1 MAGIDVILQKI
12 ELDNM
17 EMMQEQLAALRQA
30 VEDRY
35 GQAIN
40 SPTDFAGLCDQLAL
54 VQGEQISVSTL
65 KRVWGYV
72 TGYATIRMSTLNI
85 LSRYAGC
92 RDWRDFCD
100 TLANPDV
107 SSFPTGDVVALSTLK
122 VGDNVEV
129 KWSPGRRIVAQYLGQ
144 GRMRVIES
152 QRSKLTV
159 GTTFSCNGFVNGEQ
173 LILTQVETSSA
184 DQAMTYVCG
193 KRGGITARILPVND
207 PAQDAHRSRR

>member
-1 MAGIDVILQKI
+1 
-12 ELDNM
+12 
-17 EMMQEQLAALRQA
+17 MMQEQLVALQQA

-54 VQGEQISVSTL
+54 AQGEHISVSTL

-72 TGYATIRMSTLNI
+72 TGYATIRVSTLNI

-107 SSFPTGDVVALSTLK
+107 SDFPAGDVVVLSTLK

-152 QRSKLTV
+152 QRSKLAV

-184 DQAMTYVCG
+184 EQALTYVCG
-193 KRGGITARILPVND
+193 KRGGITARILSVND
-207 PAQDAHRSRR
+207 PAQDAH

>member
-1 MAGIDVILQKI
+1 MAGIDVILQKN
-12 ELDNM
+12 EMDNM

-54 VQGEQISVSTL
+54 AQGEQISVSTL

-72 TGYATIRMSTLNI
+72 TGYATIRVSTLNI

-107 SSFPTGDVVALSTLK
+107 SDFPAGDVVVLSTLK

-152 QRSKLTV
+152 QRSKLAV

-184 DQAMTYVCG
+184 EQALTYVCG
-193 KRGGITARILPVND
+193 KRGGITARILSVKD
-207 PAQDAHRSRR
+207 PAQDAH

>member
-1 MAGIDVILQKI
+1 
-12 ELDNM
+12 M
-17 EMMQEQLAALRQA
+17 EMIQEQLAALRQA

-40 SPTDFAGLCDQLAL
+40 SPSDFAGLRNQVAL
-54 VQGEQISVSTL
+54 VLGEQISVSTV

-72 TGYATIRMSTLNI
+72 TGYATIRVSTLNI

-100 TLANPDV
+100 TLSSPDV
-107 SSFPTGDVVALSTLK
+107 SSFPTGDVVALSTLR
-122 VGDNVEV
+122 VGDCVEV
-129 KWSPGRRIVAQYLGQ
+129 TWSPGRRIVAQYLGQ

-152 QRSKLTV
+152 QRSKLAV

-184 DQAMTYVCG
+184 EQALTYVCG
-193 KRGGITARILPVND
+193 KRGGITARILSVND
-207 PAQDAHRSRR
+207 PAQDAH

>member
-1 MAGIDVILQKI
+1 MDY
-12 ELDNM
+12 M

-35 GQAIN
+35 GQAVN
-40 SPTDFAGLCDQLAL
+40 SPADFAGLCDQLAL

-72 TGYATIRMSTLNI
+72 RGYATIRMSTLNI

-100 TLANPDV
+100 TLTNPDV
-107 SSFPTGDVVALSTLK
+107 SSFPTGDVVALSTLR
-122 VGDNVEV
+122 VGESVEV
-129 KWSPGRRIVAQYLGQ
+129 TWSPGRRIVVQNLGQ
-144 GRMRVIES
+144 GRMRVVES
-152 QRSKLTV
+152 HRSKLAV
-159 GTTFSCNGFVNGEQ
+159 GTTFSCAGFVNGEQ
-173 LILTQVETSSA
+173 LILTQVETAGTDLSL
-184 DQAMTYVCG
+184 TYVCG

-207 PAQDAHRSRR
+207 PAQDAH

>member
-1 MAGIDVILQKI
+1 
-12 ELDNM
+12 M
-17 EMMQEQLAALRQA
+17 EMIQEQLAALRQA
-30 VEDRY
+30 VEDHY

-40 SPTDFAGLCDQLAL
+40 SPTDFAGLCDQLVLA
-54 VQGEQISVSTL
+54 QGEQISVSTL

-72 TGYATIRMSTLNI
+72 TGYATIRVSTLNI

-107 SSFPTGDVVALSTLK
+107 SDFPAGDVVVLSTLK

-152 QRSKLTV
+152 QRSKLAV

-184 DQAMTYVCG
+184 EQALTYVCG
-193 KRGGITARILPVND
+193 KRGGITARILSVND
-207 PAQDAHRSRR
+207 PAQDVH

>member
-1 MAGIDVILQKI
+1 MI
-12 ELDNM
+12 
-17 EMMQEQLAALRQA
+17 QEQLAALRQA
-30 VEDRY
+30 VEDHY

-40 SPTDFAGLCDQLAL
+40 SPTDFAGLCDQLVLA
-54 VQGEQISVSTL
+54 QGEQISVSTL

-72 TGYATIRMSTLNI
+72 TGYATIRVSTLNI

-107 SSFPTGDVVALSTLK
+107 SDFPAGDVVVLSTLK

-152 QRSKLTV
+152 QRSKLAV

-184 DQAMTYVCG
+184 EQALTYVCG
-193 KRGGITARILPVND
+193 KRGGITARILSVND
-207 PAQDAHRSRR
+207 PAQDVH

>member
-1 MAGIDVILQKI
+1 M
-12 ELDNM
+12 DNM

-54 VQGEQISVSTL
+54 AQGEQISVSTL

-100 TLANPDV
+100 TLSSPDV
-107 SSFPTGDVVALSTLK
+107 SSFPTGDVVALSTLR
-122 VGDNVEV
+122 VGDCVEV
-129 KWSPGRRIVAQYLGQ
+129 TWSPGRRIVAQNLGQ
-144 GRMRVIES
+144 GRMRVLES
-152 QRSKLTV
+152 QRSKLAV

-184 DQAMTYVCG
+184 EQALTYVCG
-193 KRGGITARILPVND
+193 KRGGITARILSVND
-207 PAQDAHRSRR
+207 PAQDAH

>member
-1 MAGIDVILQKI
+1 M
-12 ELDNM
+12 DNM

-54 VQGEQISVSTL
+54 AQGEQISVSTL

-72 TGYATIRMSTLNI
+72 TGYATIRVSTLNI

-107 SSFPTGDVVALSTLK
+107 SDFPAGDVVVLSTLK

-152 QRSKLTV
+152 QRSKLAV

-184 DQAMTYVCG
+184 EQALTYVCG
-193 KRGGITARILPVND
+193 KRGGITARILSVKD
-207 PAQDAHRSRR
+207 PAQDAH

>member
-1 MAGIDVILQKI
+1 M
-12 ELDNM
+12 DNM

-30 VEDRY
+30 VENRY

-54 VQGEQISVSTL
+54 AQGEQISVSTL

-107 SSFPTGDVVALSTLK
+107 SDFPAGDVVVLSTLK

-152 QRSKLTV
+152 QRSKLAV

-184 DQAMTYVCG
+184 EQALTYVCG
-193 KRGGITARILPVND
+193 KRGGITARILSVND
-207 PAQDAHRSRR
+207 PAQDAH

>member
-1 MAGIDVILQKI
+1 MVLIDVILRKN
-12 ELDNM
+12 ETSDM
-17 EMMQEQLAALRQA
+17 EMIQEQLAALRQA

-40 SPTDFAGLCDQLAL
+40 SPSDFAGLRNQVAL
-54 VQGEQISVSTL
+54 VLGEQISVSTV

-72 TGYATIRMSTLNI
+72 TGYATIRVSTLNI

-100 TLANPDV
+100 TLSSPDV
-107 SSFPTGDVVALSTLK
+107 SSFPTGDVVALSTLR
-122 VGDNVEV
+122 VGDCVEV
-129 KWSPGRRIVAQYLGQ
+129 TWSPGRRIVAQYLGQ

-152 QRSKLTV
+152 QRSKLAV

-184 DQAMTYVCG
+184 EQALTYVCG
-193 KRGGITARILPVND
+193 KRGGITARILSVND
-207 PAQDAHRSRR
+207 PAQDAH

>member
-1 MAGIDVILQKI
+1 M
-12 ELDNM
+12 DNM

-54 VQGEQISVSTL
+54 AQGEEISVSTL

-72 TGYATIRMSTLNI
+72 TGYATIRVSTLNI

-107 SSFPTGDVVALSTLK
+107 SDFPAGDVVVLSTLK

-129 KWSPGRRIVAQYLGQ
+129 KWSPGRRSVAQYLGQ
-144 GRMRVIES
+144 GRMRGIER
-152 QRSKLTV
+152 QRSKLAV

-184 DQAMTYVCG
+184 EQALTYVCG
-193 KRGGITARILPVND
+193 KRGGITARILSVKD
-207 PAQDAHRSRR
+207 PAQDAH

>member
-1 MAGIDVILQKI
+1 MLIDVILRKN
-12 ELDNM
+12 ETSDM
-17 EMMQEQLAALRQA
+17 EMIQEQLAALRQA

-40 SPTDFAGLCDQLAL
+40 SPSDFAGLRNQVAL
-54 VQGEQISVSTL
+54 VLGEQISVSTV

-72 TGYATIRMSTLNI
+72 TGYATIRVSTLNI

-100 TLANPDV
+100 TLSSPDV
-107 SSFPTGDVVALSTLK
+107 SSFPTGDVVALSTLR
-122 VGDNVEV
+122 VGDCVEV
-129 KWSPGRRIVAQYLGQ
+129 TWSPGRRIVAQYLGQ

-152 QRSKLTV
+152 QRSKLAV

-184 DQAMTYVCG
+184 EQALTYVCG
-193 KRGGITARILPVND
+193 KRGGITARILSVND
-207 PAQDAHRSRR
+207 PAQDAH

>member
-1 MAGIDVILQKI
+1 MI
-12 ELDNM
+12 
-17 EMMQEQLAALRQA
+17 QEQLAALRQA

-40 SPTDFAGLCDQLAL
+40 SPSDFAGLRNQVAL
-54 VQGEQISVSTL
+54 VLGEQISVSTV

-72 TGYATIRMSTLNI
+72 TGYATIRVSTLNI

-100 TLANPDV
+100 TLSSPDV
-107 SSFPTGDVVALSTLK
+107 SSFPTGDVVALSTLR
-122 VGDNVEV
+122 VGDCVEV
-129 KWSPGRRIVAQYLGQ
+129 TWSPGRRIVAQYLGQ

-152 QRSKLTV
+152 QRSKLAV

-184 DQAMTYVCG
+184 EQALTYVCG
-193 KRGGITARILPVND
+193 KRGGITARILSVND
-207 PAQDAHRSRR
+207 PAQDAH